1 VERAIHAPI
10 VVRKGIDE
18 AAVHATGSGQQP
30 AFTLADEQA
39 VWDFAVQSLVDKQVR
54 AATWLAVPLPAL

>member
-1 VERAIHAPI
+1 MA
-10 VVRKGIDE
+10 VRKGIGE
-18 AAVHATGSGQQP
+18 AAVHAIGSGQQP

-54 AATWLAVPLPAL
+54 AATWSAMPLPAL